1 MILYVSEGHIQLNMT
16 KDCLDSLLPGYYNKQ
31 PGQELIRDMT
41 GCKHSA
47 APPPHL
53 VTWAPLY
60 STCQGVEA
68 AAMTRPALLCLL
80 CLGGLGG
87 QVSSRYQLLSKV
99 PCTGFYM
106 YRISEAICS

>member
-1 MILYVSEGHIQLNMT
+1 MT
-16 KDCLDSLLPGYYNKQ
+16 
-31 PGQELIRDMT
+31 E
-41 GCKHSA
+41 CKHSA

-68 AAMTRPALLCLL
+68 AAMTRPAILCLL

-99 PCTGFYM
+99 PCTGFLKRYIVNFVVS
-106 YRISEAICS
+106 YCL